1 MSFDEDLLHPLTH
14 VTPEAENTVGVLFY
28 SRLFTIVSFLFVVLI
43 RCQGFQN
50 VFLRV
55 TTLHIFRECDR
66 LLNFDV
72 LREYACAPFSFS
84 ILDFFH
90 SCIGD
95 LHVLLHLLLPHL
107 LMKLGLELLHHS
119 EILDKPEAVLLA
131 CFQSP
136 HGEVF
141 DLARFGRHRGRLIQH
156 DYSFPLHVARIVREL
171 LHFINHQLGP
181 QYLRRMIRVHLCDLS
196 RSLCSALPQRIPINN
211 KICRLKPFERIACF
225 VVRL

>member
-28 SRLFTIVSFLFVVLI
+28 SRLFTVVALLFAVLI
-43 RCQGFQN
+43 RRQGFQD

-72 LREYACAPFSFS
+72 VREYACAPFSS
-84 ILDFFH
+84 SVLDFFH

-107 LMKLGLELLHHS
+107 LMELCLKLLHHA

-131 CFQSP
+131 SFQSP

-141 DLARFGRHRGRLIQH
+141 NLARFGRHCCSLI
-156 DYSFPLHVARIVREL
+156 
-171 LHFINHQLGP
+171 
-181 QYLRRMIRVHLCDLS
+181 
-196 RSLCSALPQRIPINN
+196 
-211 KICRLKPFERIACF
+211 
-225 VVRL
+225 